1 LHRYGKRSQESREE
15 PLVVDLLI
23 GNEPSHMKV
32 IEQSIIDESPA
43 GNVRLARREDLIWIK
58 QLRSSPQDLV
68 DIENLRKSH
77 DQD

>member
-1 LHRYGKRSQESREE
+1 
-15 PLVVDLLI
+15 
-23 GNEPSHMKV
+23 MKV

>member
-1 LHRYGKRSQESREE
+1 MNLRLETSG
-15 PLVVDLLI
+15 
-23 GNEPSHMKV
+23 
-32 IEQSIIDESPA
+32 
-43 GNVRLARREDLIWIK
+43 LARREDLIWMK